1 MRFINLIIFS
11 LVCLSVFSQE
21 EIIEDSLHQN
31 ISSVDDFLEEEV
43 IETFNSTRIINGHSV
58 ETLKK
63 GVLDFRIEHKFGDL
77 AGSAGGI
84 NTLFGLDNV
93 SDIRIA
99 FEYGV
104 SDKFMIGFGRSRG
117 AGVPYRSLLDGL
129 IKYRILH
136 QDNKRVPISLA
147 FIQTISYS
155 YMPQSSLLTEV
166 SSFPKYI
173 YRFAYCS
180 QMNFARKLNK
190 RINFAI
196 MPTFIYRNFVASD
209 DVNALFSL
217 GSALNYAI
225 NSKVGITVEY
235 YNNFQ
240 KETFRSNYKNSL
252 SFAVDWITFGH
263 TFKVYLSN
271 SAGFGETQ
279 FIPYTNTNWLKGQF
293 RLGFCISRKYIKE

>member
-1 MRFINLIIFS
+1 
-11 LVCLSVFSQE
+11 
-21 EIIEDSLHQN
+21 
-31 ISSVDDFLEEEV
+31 
-43 IETFNSTRIINGHSV
+43 
-58 ETLKK
+58 
-63 GVLDFRIEHKFGDL
+63 
-77 AGSAGGI
+77 
-84 NTLFGLDNV
+84 
-93 SDIRIA
+93 
-99 FEYGV
+99 
-104 SDKFMIGFGRSRG
+104 
-117 AGVPYRSLLDGL
+117 
-129 IKYRILH
+129 
-136 QDNKRVPISLA
+136 
-147 FIQTISYS
+147 
-155 YMPQSSLLTEV
+155 
-166 SSFPKYI
+166 
-173 YRFAYCS
+173 
-180 QMNFARKLNK
+180 MNFARKLNK